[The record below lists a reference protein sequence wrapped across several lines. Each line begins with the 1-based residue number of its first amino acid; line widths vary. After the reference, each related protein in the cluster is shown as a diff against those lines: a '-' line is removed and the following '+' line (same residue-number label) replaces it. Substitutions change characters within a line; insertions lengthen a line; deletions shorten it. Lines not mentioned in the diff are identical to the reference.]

1 MTRFLRQVS
10 PMIGAVV
17 LPFAGLLY
25 SSQAEAL
32 VADLTAS
39 RTACTSPCTIVF
51 SAQTTTDD
59 SLPNQHEVFRKI
71 LYDFAFDDPDSGVH
85 ETTGLPQQTQSGG
98 PLATH
103 TFICNAGTC
112 RYSVAVTARNGSG
125 EVSED
130 SIEVT
135 VESPEVAYAAAD
147 TICVS
152 PSGSFTGDEPCP
164 AGAIEQTFMPAL
176 SEFSQKR
183 VLFRRGEVIPGEL
196 CIGYGDKNVLVA
208 SFGDTADAKPE
219 LTGTIHVGVDATCQ
233 RPSNVTTAQARAFG
247 DRWSENITISDL
259 RVPAVVMGM
268 SYHNVGL
275 HDLDMDYFS
284 EPTGGFI
291 TMASS
296 GDRCVGQSSLDCDAV
311 PYPYGLYMSELTVV
325 TSDADAVGGTGGS
338 DGVTIAGYSCPLI
351 NWLGLIGST
360 FWNAYQHQFRLE
372 GGQRLSLSHNNM
384 RGHTKGPSKKHTA
397 TLRSCGY
404 SDIDIAERPRHDVN
418 QGRPGAPW
426 TRWAVFADNIHGSED
441 ATNPSFKL
449 HIAPTNAIANETIVD
464 AIVERS
470 TFVTG
475 LQPSIDLALN
485 GYYLTARTDNVYTPE
500 RQDCKD
506 IGPASNPVHGEIDC
520 EGGVPPL
527 P

>member
-1 MTRFLRQVS
+1 MRQAS
-10 PMIGAVV
+10 RMIGAIV
-17 LPFAGLLY
+17 LPLTGALY
-25 SSQAEAL
+25 SPEAEAL

-39 RTACTSPCTIVF
+39 RTTCTSPCTIVF

-59 SLPNQHEVFRKI
+59 SLPSEHDVFRKN
-71 LYDFAFDDPDSGVH
+71 LYHFTFDDPDSGVH
-85 ETTGLPQQTQSGG
+85 ETTGLPQQTQTGG

-103 TFICNAGTC
+103 TFICDSGTC
-112 RYSVAVTARNGSG
+112 GYTVGVTARNAIGDI
-125 EVSED
+125 SED
-130 SIEVT
+130 FIAIT
-135 VESPEVAYAAAD
+135 VKSPEAAYAAAD

-152 PSGSFTGDEPCP
+152 TSGRFTGDAPCP
-164 AGAIEQTFMPAL
+164 PGAIRQTTMPDI
-176 SEFSQKR
+176 SEFSGR
-183 VLFRRGEVIPGEL
+183 RILFRKGEIFSSEL
-196 CIGYGDKNVLVA
+196 CIGYDERNVLLG
-208 SFGDTADAKPE
+208 SFGDAADAKPE
-219 LTGTIHVGVDATCQ
+219 LTGTIHVGVDATCR
-233 RPSNVTTAQARAFG
+233 RPSDLTTAQARALG
-247 DRWSENITISDL
+247 DKWAENITISDL

-275 HDLDMDYFS
+275 HGLDMNYFS

-291 TMASS
+291 TMATS
-296 GDRCVGQSSLDCDAV
+296 GDRCVRQSSLDCDAV
-311 PYPYGLYMSELTVV
+311 PYPHGLYMSELTVV

-338 DGVTIAGYSCPLI
+338 DGVTIAGYKCPMI

-372 GGQRLSLSHNNM
+372 GGQRLSISHNNM
-384 RGHTKGPSKKHTA
+384 RGHTKGPTKKHTA

-404 SDIDIAERPRHDVN
+404 TDIDIAERPRHDVS

-475 LQPSIDLALN
+475 LQSSIDLALN
-485 GYYLTARTDNVYTPE
+485 GYYLTARTNNVYTPE

-506 IGPASNPVHGEIDC
+506 IGPASNPVYGEIDC